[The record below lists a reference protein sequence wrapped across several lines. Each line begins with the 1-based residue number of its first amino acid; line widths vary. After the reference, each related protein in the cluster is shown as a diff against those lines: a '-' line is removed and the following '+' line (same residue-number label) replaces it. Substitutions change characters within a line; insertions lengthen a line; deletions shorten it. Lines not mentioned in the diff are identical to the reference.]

1 MKAGKI
7 LPWTGAQS
15 ALFRLVFLVGFLALG
30 LGCLAR
36 REFVYTGSG
45 TENEGEPVMA
55 EEEFELGSVF
65 KVAGVIALVVFLLGI
80 VGLLSNL

>member
-1 MKAGKI
+1 M
-7 LPWTGAQS
+7 
-15 ALFRLVFLVGFLALG
+15 VFLALG

-36 REFVYTGSG
+36 RDFVYTGSG
-45 TENEGEPVMA
+45 TENKREPVMV